1 MRITKANIL
10 LSDILIPHC
19 RRFET
24 RHTDNHNFMSLPK
37 LQINARQFQALCAVC
52 NTFVAP
58 IEQDNPAESLF
69 WQLKATDLEVPERIL
84 ELAATLPPA
93 EQSEL
98 KQLFSLLASPLFGL
112 TCFKGLKS
120 IAAMPFKQRE
130 AALQSWSNSRIPQI
144 RKAFCALRKITTFLH
159 YGISYNRQPN
169 PNWKFIKYPGP
180 LSAPKPV
187 AKPIQPY
194 FPAGLSHLSC
204 DVVVIGS
211 GAGGG
216 LAAGMLAEAGFEVI
230 LLEKGAYLNES
241 DFNQREV
248 EMIQRTYEQQGAL
261 TTTDGGVSLFAGSCL
276 GGGTTINW
284 TAAINT
290 PDYILQEWSDK
301 HLLPHLLTDAYR
313 ESMNMVSNEANIT
326 QSESNHNAQ
335 NRYLWR
341 GSELVGNKPKVVP
354 RNVKGCSDDEC
365 QSCGYCGFG
374 CQSGN
379 KQGTLKTWIQR
390 AYDRGAKIMVNT
402 TAQKI
407 TTKKGKATGVEIVQT
422 NGMGLAT
429 RMVIKATTVVVCAGA
444 LHTPALLMR
453 SGISHPELGRHLFL
467 HPTVVVSGFYPNA
480 VNPWW
485 GTMISALN
493 DDYARMNENYG
504 VRLETPP
511 AHTGL
516 MALATPWQSAAQHK
530 AYMLRMAN
538 AANIIVLTRDKFGG
552 SVTVDRKGYPRY
564 HYALQPFDRTHL
576 LAGIEKSARILL
588 AAGAEEIIFPHH
600 RLRHIT
606 GNTTENA
613 LLKFFNQM
621 PEWGWKS
628 GQFSLFSAHQMGT
641 CRMGGNIKTH
651 PLTPEGEM
659 VNVKGLYV
667 ADASAFPA
675 SSGVNPM
682 MSIMALSH
690 YTIKQLIDKRK

>member
-1 MRITKANIL
+1 MNI
-10 LSDILIPHC
+10 
-19 RRFET
+19 
-24 RHTDNHNFMSLPK
+24 PK
-37 LQINARQFQALCAVC
+37 LQINPKQYEALCAVC

-58 IEQDNPAESLF
+58 IDYENNGESAY
-69 WQLKATDLEVPERIL
+69 WQLKATDLEVPDRIL
-84 ELAATLPPA
+84 ELAAQLPPA
-93 EQSEL
+93 EQAEL

-120 IAAMPFKQRE
+120 IADMPFTKRE
-130 AALQSWSNSRIPQI
+130 AALQSWSNSRIPQL
-144 RKAFCALRKITTFLH
+144 RKAFNALRKITTFIH
-159 YGISYNRQPN
+159 YGISYNNQPN
-169 PNWKFIKYPGP
+169 PTWAFIKYPGP
-180 LSAPKPV
+180 LSLPKPV
-187 AKPIQPY
+187 PKPIIPFTPPDDTQ
-194 FPAGLSHLSC
+194 LSC

-241 DFNQREV
+241 DFDQREV
-248 EMIQRTYEQQGAL
+248 SMIQRTFEQQGAL
-261 TTTDGGVSLFAGSCL
+261 TTADGSVSIFAGSCL

-284 TAAINT
+284 TAAIKT
-290 PDYILQEWSDK
+290 PDYILQEWAEQ
-301 HLLPHLLTDAYR
+301 HGLPHLLTDSYQ
-313 ESMNMVSNEANIT
+313 ESFNAVLSAANIT

-341 GSELVGNKPKVVP
+341 GSELLGNTPKLVP
-354 RNVKGCSDDEC
+354 RNVKGCAADEC

-390 AYDRGAKIMVNT
+390 AYDKGAKIMVHT
-402 TAQKI
+402 AAQKI
-407 TTKKGKATGVEIVQT
+407 LTKKGKATGVEAIQT
-422 NGMGLAT
+422 NASGRKT
-429 RMVIKATTVVVCAGA
+429 RIHIKASTVVVAAGA

-453 SGISHPELGRHLFL
+453 SGIHHPHIGQHLYL
-467 HPTVVVSGFYPNA
+467 HPTVVVSGCYPNP

-504 VRLETPP
+504 VRIETPP

-516 MALATPWQSAAQHK
+516 MALAMPWQSAIQHK
-530 AYMLRMAN
+530 SYMLKMAN
-538 AANIIVLTRDKFGG
+538 AASFIVLTRDKFGG
-552 SVTVDRKGYPRY
+552 SVSIDRKGYPSY
-564 HYALQPFDRTHL
+564 HYALNAFDLTHL
-576 LAGIEKSARILL
+576 LAGIQKSARMLL
-588 AAGAEEIIFPHH
+588 ATGAEDVVFPHH
-600 RLRHIT
+600 RFRNIT

-613 LLKFFNQM
+613 LLKYFNQM

-641 CRMGGNIKTH
+641 CRMGGNAKTH

-659 VNVKGLYV
+659 VKVKGLYV

-690 YTIKQLIDKRK
+690 YTIKQLIGKMK